1 MLKWRSVKT
10 QAGLPVTVEEISTV
24 VRWTLY
30 VPELKQTEQRGTRHF
45 KIMSFKDIS
54 SEAFLFFS
62 PLLLIFIVFNYN
74 LIVATQDLSRDP
86 NKYFPEVSS
95 SWSFHCLYILYTRF
109 PIRYMIAMIFS
120 HHRGCLFTFLIMA
133 FDMQIFLILIK
144 STLLFFFLLS
154 QCSYNLMNRS
164 HTVPSAQC
172 IKIFQ
177 KWSLKMESAWTF
189 QEGMAS
195 NTDISLAIQN
205 LRSWLRW
212 KVFVILLWANLS

>member
-1 MLKWRSVKT
+1 MLYISDRDKKPEKTEWGVMLKWRSVKT

-95 SWSFHCLYILYTRF
+95 SWSFHCLYILDTRF

-144 STLLFFFLLS
+144 STLLFFF
-154 QCSYNLMNRS
+154 CF
-164 HTVPSAQC
+164 PSAHTTWWTDLTQYPVH
-172 IKIFQ
+172 
-177 KWSLKMESAWTF
+177 SA
-189 QEGMAS
+189 
-195 NTDISLAIQN
+195 
-205 LRSWLRW
+205 LRYSKNGL
-212 KVFVILLWANLS
+212 